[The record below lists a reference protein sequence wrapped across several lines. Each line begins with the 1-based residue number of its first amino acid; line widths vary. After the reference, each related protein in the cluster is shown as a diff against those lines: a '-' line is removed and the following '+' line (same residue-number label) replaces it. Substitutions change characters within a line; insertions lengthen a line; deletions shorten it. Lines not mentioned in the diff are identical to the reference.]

1 MNNQPASEPAES
13 TTGGSTIGRQAGW
26 NYVVFA
32 LSKSMTLIM
41 TVVLAR
47 LLGPAD
53 FGLFALA
60 LLVMTMFDYVRD
72 FGIAVALVQ
81 RSEAWSKLAPTG
93 MTLTWTSGVLIG
105 GLCALFAPLAG
116 ALLGDD
122 RLTPIVRVLAIALVI
137 SALSVLPM
145 AALRRRLD
153 YRGRL
158 LPEVLGAV
166 LKAGVAIGLAAGG
179 LGVWS
184 LVWAQL
190 AGSIV
195 TTVGYWIL
203 GRTSLRM
210 GWDHSLAK
218 SLLRFGLPVTLVAF
232 STFAVFNVPSVAIGR
247 LLGAEQLGFYTL
259 AYRLPDLVVINL
271 CAVVGDVLFSALSRL
286 QNDKPALAARYLSTV
301 RTVVAL
307 SAPIGLGL
315 AAISTDVV
323 AVAYGDEFAPA
334 APIAA
339 VLAVFT
345 VIYSINFHAG
355 DVYKSLGRPGL
366 LNTLGALKLAV
377 LIPTVWWTAHISA
390 LAVALAVVSVEGVL
404 TIVRLSLVRR
414 ILGVTI
420 RAHVKALWGPVT
432 AAVIMAGAV
441 WGLVHLVPDWPVA
454 VRLVAAGLVGVVI
467 YAAALRVLAP
477 ELPAT
482 ALSIIRRRR
491 SAAAGPELETV

>member
-1 MNNQPASEPAES
+1 MSDQPAAPDPES
-13 TTGGSTIGRQAGW
+13 DAGRSFGRQAGW

-60 LLVMTMFDYVRD
+60 LLVMTMFDFVRD
-72 FGIAVALVQ
+72 FGIGVALVQ
-81 RSEAWSKLAPTG
+81 RPEQWSKVAPTG
-93 MTLTWTSGVLIG
+93 ATLTLVSGVLIG
-105 GLCALFAPLAG
+105 GLAAALAPVAAL
-116 ALLGDD
+116 LLGDE
-122 RLTPIVRVLAIALVI
+122 RLTPIVQVLAIALVI

-158 LPEVLGAV
+158 LPEVAGAL
-166 LKAGVAIGLAAGG
+166 LKAAVAIGLAAGG
-179 LGVWS
+179 VGVWS

-195 TTVGYWIL
+195 TTVGYWVL
-203 GRTSLRM
+203 GRTSLRLGM
-210 GWDHSLAK
+210 DRALAVA
-218 SLLRFGLPVTLVAF
+218 LLKFGLPVTAVAF
-232 STFAVFNVPSVAIGR
+232 LTFAVFNTPTAAIGR
-247 LLGAEQLGFYTL
+247 LLGAEELGYYTL

-286 QNDKPALAARYLSTV
+286 QDDKKALAARYLQTV

-315 AAISTDVV
+315 AAVSTEVV
-323 AVAYGDEFAPA
+323 AVFYGDQFAPA
-334 APIAA
+334 AGIAA
-339 VLAVFT
+339 ALSVFT

-366 LNTLGALKLAV
+366 LTGLGTMKLVV
-377 LIPTVWWTAHISA
+377 LVPVVIWAAHHSA
-390 LAVALAVVSVEGVL
+390 LRVAIAMAVVEGLMTV
-404 TIVRLSLVRR
+404 VRLSMVRR
-414 ILGVTI
+414 VLGVTI
-420 RAHVKALWGPVT
+420 RQHVAALWGPVL
-432 AAVIMAGAV
+432 AAALMAGAV
-441 WGLVHLVPDWPVA
+441 HGLLLLVPGWPPA
-454 VRLVAAGLVGVVI
+454 VRC
-467 YAAALRVLAP
+467 LRG
-477 ELPAT
+477 
-482 ALSIIRRRR
+482 SR
-491 SAAAGPELETV
+491 SV